1 MKFYKYISPEL
12 QELLTTQLK
21 EYIKTTPM
29 TKKELRAVRE
39 WVKNGHS
46 VYENMSGAFY
56 DGQVPVEFLTEW
68 RDDEYIRKHTKGMT
82 PEEVRR
88 FALSYYGWDD
98 EDVTPLQS
106 GLFYCLEPLALA
118 EGEDLPFQ

>member
-1 MKFYKYISPEL
+1 MKFNKHISLEL

-21 EYIKTTPM
+21 EYIKTTTM

-39 WVKNGHS
+39 WVKDGHS

-82 PEEVRR
+82 PEEVRQ

-98 EDVTPLQS
+98 DEVPLPQGEQAPS
-106 GLFYCLEPLALA
+106 LEPIIFRD
-118 EGEDLPFQ
+118 EELPFS

>member
-1 MKFYKYISPEL
+1 MKFNKHISLEL
-12 QELLTTQLK
+12 QELLTTQLE

-29 TKKELRAVRE
+29 SKKELRAVRE
-39 WVKNGHS
+39 WVKDGHS

-68 RDDEYIRKHTKGMT
+68 RDDEYIRNHTKGMA

-98 EDVTPLQS
+98 EDVSLPES
-106 GLFYCLEPLALA
+106 ERSHSLESVII
-118 EGEDLPFQ
+118 EGEELPFR

>member
-1 MKFYKYISPEL
+1 MKFNKHISLEL

-21 EYIKTTPM
+21 EYIKITPM
-29 TKKELRAVRE
+29 TKKELRAVRD
-39 WVKNGHS
+39 WVKDGHS

-56 DGQVPVEFLTEW
+56 DGQVPLEFLTEW

-82 PEEVRR
+82 PEEVRQ

-98 EDVTPLQS
+98 DEVSLPQGEQDPS
-106 GLFYCLEPLALA
+106 LEPIIFG
-118 EGEDLPFQ
+118 GEELPFS

>member
-1 MKFYKYISPEL
+1 MKFNKHISLEL

-56 DGQVPVEFLTEW
+56 DGQVPMEFLTEW
-68 RDDEYIRKHTKGMT
+68 RDDEYIRKHTKGRA

-88 FALSYYGWDD
+88 FALSYYGLDD
-98 EDVTPLQS
+98 EDVSLQQGELYHS
-106 GLFYCLEPLALA
+106 LEPVII
-118 EGEDLPFQ
+118 EGEELPFR

>member
-1 MKFYKYISPEL
+1 MKFNKHISREL
-12 QELLTTQLK
+12 QELLTSQLE
-21 EYIKTTPM
+21 EYIKITPM

-39 WVKNGHS
+39 WVKDGHS

-56 DGQVPVEFLTEW
+56 DGQVPMEFLTEW
-68 RDDEYIRKHTKGMT
+68 RDDEYIRKHTKGMA

-98 EDVTPLQS
+98 EDESPLQS
-106 GLFYCLEPLALA
+106 ELSYGLKPLILA
-118 EGEDLPFQ
+118 DGEELPFQ